1 MMNRSKI
8 RVSILSRLGF
18 ALLVCLAL
26 GACASSP
33 PADDADNLTLG
44 QVQSRITKGMGAA
57 EVAEAL
63 GSPNIVTTD
72 AEGREVWIY
81 DKISTESQASESGF
95 WGGLI
100 LFGGSRSRSQ
110 SSKTQKTLTVV
121 IKFDESKRVRDFDYN
136 YSKF

>member
-1 MMNRSKI
+1 MNRSKA

-18 ALLVCLAL
+18 ALLVCLVL
-26 GACASSP
+26 GACASPP

-44 QVQSRITKGMGAA
+44 QIQSQITKGMGAA
-57 EVAEAL
+57 EVAQAL

-72 AEGREVWIY
+72 SEGREVWIY

-95 WGGLI
+95 GGGLI
-100 LFGGSRSRSQ
+100 LFGGSSSRSQ

>member
-100 LFGGSRSRSQ
+100 LFGGSRSRSRRDQ
-110 SSKTQKTLTVV
+110 
-121 IKFDESKRVRDFDYN
+121 VRREQAGARL
-136 YSKF
+136 